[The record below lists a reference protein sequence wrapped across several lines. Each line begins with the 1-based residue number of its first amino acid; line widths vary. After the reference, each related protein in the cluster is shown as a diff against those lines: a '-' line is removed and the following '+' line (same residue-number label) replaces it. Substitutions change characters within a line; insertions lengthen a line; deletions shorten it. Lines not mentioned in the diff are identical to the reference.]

1 MTSEKKKSANFS
13 ASEVEMLVEEV
24 AVHRR
29 VLFGK
34 FGSGI
39 SNAMKIETWKRIA
52 EKINAGN
59 GGEVR
64 LVEGV
69 KKKWYDM
76 ASKTKKESMRR
87 SEMKATGGGTMNIV
101 MTTEEEK
108 VVEILG
114 NEAVEGISGGVEVG
128 FELVKEEGNQQS
140 DETLA
145 EVITAE
151 VVDQPMPSTSTDG
164 GKKPVKKACYIVIV
178 KLLKILFRQL
188 GSKYRKI
195 ISI

>member
-76 ASKTKKESMRR
+76 ASKMKKKESMRR
-87 SEMKATGGGTMNIV
+87 SEMKATGGGTMNFV

-114 NEAVEGISGGVEVG
+114 NEAVEGISGGVEVW
-128 FELVKEEGNQQS
+128 FN
-140 DETLA
+140 
-145 EVITAE
+145 I
-151 VVDQPMPSTSTDG
+151 
-164 GKKPVKKACYIVIV
+164 
-178 KLLKILFRQL
+178 
-188 GSKYRKI
+188 
-195 ISI
+195 